1 MGLLMSGRHGCS
13 FHGHELSDYDLRG
26 LTPGKAAGDKQSM
39 EGVCYAREGMQGRNQ
54 HRHRGIYARADRP
67 PG

>member
-1 MGLLMSGRHGCS
+1 MSGRHGIS
-13 FHGHELSDYDLRG
+13 FRGHELSDRDLRG
-26 LTPGKAAGDKQSM
+26 LTPGEAAGNKESI
-39 EGVCYAREGMQGRNQ
+39 ECVCYAREGMQGGSQ